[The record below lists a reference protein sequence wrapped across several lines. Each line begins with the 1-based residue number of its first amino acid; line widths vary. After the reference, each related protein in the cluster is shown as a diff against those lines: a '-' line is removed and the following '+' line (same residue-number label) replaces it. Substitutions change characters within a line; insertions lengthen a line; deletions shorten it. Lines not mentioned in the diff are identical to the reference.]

1 MYQLQQERRLPGTE
15 QWKIRI
21 FTPGEQPLVSFATA
35 FLDEEVTD
43 IERARQLKAAAEAIA
58 ALLVRTPVS
67 RDRTSAGEIVQ
78 PFFKLFNRFP
88 NCSTVFSVYNRN
100 EERSLQLRTS
110 RSERSKRELV
120 EIARPTWV

>member
-1 MYQLQQERRLPGTE
+1 MPGTE

-67 RDRTSAGEIVQ
+67 RDRTSAGKIVQ
-78 PFFKLFNRFP
+78 PFFKLLNRFP
-88 NCSTVFSVYNRN
+88 NCSTVFSVYTTINIVQMYYSTVTDLAR
-100 EERSLQLRTS
+100 LRGWSTS
-110 RSERSKRELV
+110 KPRR
-120 EIARPTWV
+120 AAM